1 MAGDDHM
8 QEKMALANARATELI
23 SLAEHMFGAMTSSWQ
38 YAGVTFR
45 DHPPHLYYAPEEGS
59 VQIALSFR
67 ALEDDLQRDFQLSH
81 EVCHLLYPSV
91 EPDNP
96 TTPSTTVL
104 NEGISTYFSVL
115 VVAADH
121 GEEAAE
127 TALQNLSEY
136 FPNYFNAYKQVSA
149 LLQKDRGA
157 IRKIR
162 EVQPMVNK
170 ISKTDF
176 QAVGLPLSD
185 EQIESL
191 TAIC

>member
-1 MAGDDHM
+1 M
-8 QEKMALANARATELI
+8 QEKITSANARATELI
-23 SLAEHMFGAMTSSWQ
+23 SLAEHLFGGMTSSWQ

-45 DHPPHLYYAPEEGS
+45 DQPPHLYYAPYQGT

-67 ALEDDLQRDFQLSH
+67 ALKNDLQRDLQLSH
-81 EVCHLLYPSV
+81 DVCHLLYPSV

-96 TTPSTTVL
+96 TTPNTTVL

-115 VVAADH
+115 IVAAYY

-127 TALQNLSEY
+127 MTLQSLSKHS
-136 FPNYFNAYKQVSA
+136 PNYFNAYKQVSA
-149 LLQKDRGA
+149 LLQKDRHA

-176 QAVGLPLSD
+176 HAVNLPLSY

-191 TAIC
+191 TAIF